1 MALTKIEFDNPVNT
15 SLLVG
20 DEVYIS
26 SIETT
31 GPAIASFNGSISEP
45 QHAAKVLGVGLDYVI
60 IDIDIT
66 TPPMVD
72 LALNPSGYYILFAK
86 NIVVNESSLKG
97 YQADVTFENSSN
109 TKTELFGIS
118 SEVALSSKQQIESVT
133 IQL

>member
-20 DEVYIS
+20 DEVYVS

-31 GPAIASFNGSISEP
+31 GPAIATFEGSISEP
-45 QHAAKVLGVGLDYVI
+45 QHAAKALGVGSHYVI

-66 TPPMVD
+66 DPLMVD

-86 NIVVNESSLKG
+86 NIVANESSLKG
-97 YQADVTFENSSN
+97 YYADVTFKNSSN
-109 TKTELFGIS
+109 TKTELFAIS
-118 SEVALSSKQQIESVT
+118 SEVVPSSK
-133 IQL
+133 